1 MIAEFLTDSGDSF
14 GDSKN
19 VCPGRCRNYEFVTFV
34 YGHFESFSFIFYDF
48 SEADPNINAG
58 AEAPLLLAAR
68 NDQVGGTKMGDL
80 KRFSHL
86 QKGLFFLK
94 WPDSSWMT
102 SYLLLIFFAIYDMIS
117 WESIKIVYE
126 IVCHYSYYAD
136 DKIDI

>member
-1 MIAEFLTDSGDSF
+1 MY
-14 GDSKN
+14 SKN
-19 VCPGRCRNYEFVTFV
+19 VRPGRCRNYEFV
-34 YGHFESFSFIFYDF
+34 YEF

-86 QKGLFFLK
+86 QKGLFFFLSGILPK
-94 WPDSSWMT
+94 CHDSSWMT

-117 WESIKIVYE
+117 
-126 IVCHYSYYAD
+126 
-136 DKIDI
+136 